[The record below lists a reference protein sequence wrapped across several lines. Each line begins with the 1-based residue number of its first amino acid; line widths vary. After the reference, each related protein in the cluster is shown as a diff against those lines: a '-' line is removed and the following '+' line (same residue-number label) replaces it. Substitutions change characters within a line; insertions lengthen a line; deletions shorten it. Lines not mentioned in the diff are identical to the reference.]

1 MSTVH
6 RILLIAFARPATGPT
21 VGGRRRAGAAGAAGA
36 AIRQS
41 MGPDVLTCTPWAGL
55 YVEGPDAS

>member
-6 RILLIAFARPATGPT
+6 RILLIAFARSSRPVAGRAAA
-21 VGGRRRAGAAGAAGA
+21 GRRRAGDSGAAT
-36 AIRQS
+36 RQS
-41 MGPDVLTCTPWAGL
+41 LGHDVLTCTPWAGL